1 MKKVLVIFGGVS
13 SEHDV
18 STVSASN
25 VIDNIPCK
33 SYEVY
38 SIGITKDGE
47 WYLYEGKSS
56 LLPNDK
62 WVESG
67 KCTKAIISP
76 DRADGGI
83 LVFRKSGIEKIK
95 IDAVFPVLHGKNGE
109 DGAIQGFLELAG
121 IPFVGCDMLSSAC
134 SMDKAITNTLADDAK
149 ISQAKWRAID
159 EYNYKKSQKEFVD
172 EAIEYLG
179 FPIFVKPANAGS
191 SVGITKAKDKKELI
205 NGIDVAFSCDRKIV
219 LEEFIDGVEVECA
232 VIGNNEPM
240 ASVVGE
246 IIPENDFYDYESK
259 YESSISKLYIPA
271 RLSLEK
277 QNEVRTA
284 AVAAFTALSCSGLS
298 RVDFFVRKSDGEVIF
313 NEINTIPGFTEIS
326 MYPKLME
333 QSGVPYPKLL
343 DRLFKLAIARKE

>member
-1 MKKVLVIFGGVS
+1 
-13 SEHDV
+13 
-18 STVSASN
+18 
-25 VIDNIPCK
+25 
-33 SYEVY
+33 
-38 SIGITKDGE
+38 
-47 WYLYEGKSS
+47 
-56 LLPNDK
+56 
-62 WVESG
+62 
-67 KCTKAIISP
+67 
-76 DRADGGI
+76 
-83 LVFRKSGIEKIK
+83 
-95 IDAVFPVLHGKNGE
+95 
-109 DGAIQGFLELAG
+109 
-121 IPFVGCDMLSSAC
+121 
-134 SMDKAITNTLADDAK
+134 
-149 ISQAKWRAID
+149 
-159 EYNYKKSQKEFVD
+159 
-172 EAIEYLG
+172 
-179 FPIFVKPANAGS
+179 
-191 SVGITKAKDKKELI
+191 I